1 MQSSNKFLN
10 AHSTSIAHPLPMVL
24 MVAADM
30 DFKLHAG
37 VISFP
42 GSVVR
47 FAVREWRA
55 AVALKVLRRRVK
67 EILAASWKNPG
78 RVLGERERAWLGIF
92 ERIFGE
98 RWAKDERIREK
109 AGGKAK

>member
-1 MQSSNKFLN
+1 MSKR
-10 AHSTSIAHPLPMVL
+10 STT
-24 MVAADM
+24 
-30 DFKLHAG
+30 
-37 VISFP
+37 
-42 GSVVR
+42 
-47 FAVREWRA
+47 
-55 AVALKVLRRRVK
+55 ALKVLRRRVK